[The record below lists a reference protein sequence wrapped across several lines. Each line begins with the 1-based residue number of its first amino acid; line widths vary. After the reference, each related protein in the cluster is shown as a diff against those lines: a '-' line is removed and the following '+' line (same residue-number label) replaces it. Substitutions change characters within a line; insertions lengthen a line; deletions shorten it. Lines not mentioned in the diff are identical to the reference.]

1 MPTYVIGLD
10 LGADA
15 VKAAV
20 LKGSFRGWEVE
31 DFLAL
36 DVVRDE
42 ADAAPEVGPDPS
54 AEDDGETA
62 DSSSSLEVE
71 AADPPDLAVAA
82 AVRTLLET
90 IDRPQAQIVVG
101 LPASSVSTWLVD
113 MPFSDPRRLTQT
125 LPFEMEN
132 YVPWD
137 LDEVVLD
144 YQVASTADDGS
155 AKVFS
160 AMAPRR
166 SVGRLLRT
174 LAAAG
179 VDPRYVTVDVAAL
192 AALPG
197 ALLEGTVLLDVG
209 ATRTLVCVGI
219 ATRAAW
225 VRSFDGGTRDLLD
238 DDGVLSSTGLAR
250 YISRMRPTLL
260 AAEQA
265 GHPIERIEVCGGGA
279 LQTGLLMQLEAD
291 FGVEVSEWELPVPP
305 TNPEAAPTPG
315 PEHALAY
322 ALAMRA
328 FQTKGDQPVDFRRG
342 EFAYQADSRLY
353 TRLATLGLAA
363 LLVLAVGVVA
373 MHFVTLGKLTAQQKQ
388 IETDLVSTVQTAFPE
403 VPAVSL
409 ASPRAAIAVMQ
420 EKVLE
425 IQQRADALRGPST
438 TPLTALKEISEAVP
452 STVKVNV
459 DEFLVTDEMIRIRGT
474 TGSYGEVDTIEA
486 AVKKNPR
493 FTGAE
498 KSDVRKTRD
507 QKTSFIVQAPRE
519 PGEEGNEG

>member
-36 DVVRDE
+36 DVVREEGEEIPDE
-42 ADAAPEVGPDPS
+42 PNPS
-54 AEDDGETA
+54 ADDGETV
-62 DSSSSLEVE
+62 DSSSSIEVA
-71 AADPPDLAVAA
+71 AADPPDMAMARAVT
-82 AVRTLLET
+82 TLLET
-90 IDRPQAQIVVG
+90 IDRPQAQVVVG
-101 LPASSVSTWLVD
+101 LPGSAVSTWLVD
-113 MPFSDPRRLTQT
+113 MPFADPKRLTQT

-144 YQVASTADDGS
+144 YQVASTEPDGS

-166 SVGRLLRT
+166 SVARLLAT
-174 LAAAG
+174 LAAAD

-192 AALPG
+192 ASLPG

-209 ATRTLVCVGI
+209 ASRTLVCVGV
-219 ATRAAW
+219 ASRAAW
-225 VRSFDGGTRDLLD
+225 VRSFDAGTRELLD
-238 DDGVLSSTGLAR
+238 DDGRLDSTGLAR
-250 YISRMRPTLL
+250 YITQLRPTLL

-265 GHPIERIEVCGGGA
+265 GHPVERIEVCGGGA
-279 LQTGLLMQLEAD
+279 LHGGLLTQLEAD
-291 FGVEVSEWELPVPP
+291 FGVEAVEWELPVPP

-328 FQTKGDQPVDFRRG
+328 FQTRGDQPVDFRRG

-353 TRLATLGLAA
+353 TRLATAGVAA
-363 LLVLAVGVVA
+363 LLFLMVGVVV
-373 MHFVTLGKLTAQQKQ
+373 MHFVTLNKLTAQQTQ
-388 IETDLVSTVQTAFPE
+388 IEDDLVKTVQNAFPE

-420 EKVLE
+420 EKVLG
-425 IQQRADALRGPST
+425 IQQRAEALRGPTT
-438 TPLTALKEISEAVP
+438 TPLTALKELSEAVP
-452 STVKVNV
+452 KSVTVNV
-459 DEFLVTDEMIRIRGT
+459 DEFLVTDEMIRIRGI
-474 TGSYGEVDTIEA
+474 TGSYTEVDTIEA

-493 FTGAE
+493 FAAAE
-498 KSDVRKTRD
+498 KSDVSKTREG
-507 QKTSFIVQAPRE
+507 KARFIVQAPRE
-519 PGEEGNEG
+519 PGEGEDEG